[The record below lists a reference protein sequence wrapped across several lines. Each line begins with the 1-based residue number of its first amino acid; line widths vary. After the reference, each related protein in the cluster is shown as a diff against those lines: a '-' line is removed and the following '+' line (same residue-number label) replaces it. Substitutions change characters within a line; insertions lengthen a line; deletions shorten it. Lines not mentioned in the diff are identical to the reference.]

1 MTDRKFKPIGKDE
14 LTSLID
20 RQIRNS
26 VGYYDSKLSKERE
39 RILDY
44 YNAVLPKPHHAGN
57 SKYVSMDVFDAVESM
72 KAVLLETFA
81 AGNKIVSFDPQ
92 NADDI
97 ENARIATEYCDYVV
111 FRQNDGF
118 QIFGDVIQDALMARV
133 GVAKVYWEDDHEIS
147 DEEFENLTQ
156 DELDGLMALPDV
168 ELVKVESDPDTGLL
182 KGDIKRKINKG
193 QVKIDVIPPEEFL
206 ITPQATSIENAP
218 FVAHRSK
225 KTYAQL
231 IEMGYDI
238 KKVQSI
244 GAEDESELS
253 LHPEVLARFEDI
265 GADRLNL
272 NGEVQPQSKSI
283 VVYECYTK
291 LDMEGDGTTRE
302 YKIVRSGNVIL
313 EVEEVDRKPFKA
325 FVPLPTPHSF
335 YGSNYANRV
344 VPTQNARTTL
354 VRGILDHTVMT
365 NNPRYQV
372 VKGALTNPKELIEN
386 RIGGLVN
393 VTRPDGISP
402 LMQPGLNPFV
412 FQTIQ
417 LLDAD
422 KEEATGVSQLSQG
435 LNKDAVSKQNSTAL
449 VENLVSLSMQRE
461 KIIARNFANQFLKP
475 LYLEV
480 YRLALANERKDKFIR
495 VAGNFVRID
504 TAQWDERTDATVE
517 LKLGYGEQDREAEKY
532 LAMHQLLSA
541 DPNVGPMYSQQN
553 RFNLLSSVFEKG
565 GVKNVL
571 EYLTPPAQIPAPEPD
586 PMMLKQVELE
596 ERKVG
601 VQEKQAD
608 VSAQKV
614 SVNAELDQMRIH
626 IQQLSLELQ
635 KVKNE
640 REQERKDFDSAARY
654 AIATEELEM
663 AKSTPTE
670 DRSAIISPNS

>member
-14 LTSLID
+14 LVSLID

-92 NADDI
+92 NEDDI
-97 ENARIATEYCDYVV
+97 ENSRIATEYCDYVV

-118 QIFGDVIQDALMARV
+118 KIFGDVIQDALMARV

-168 ELVKVESDPDTGLL
+168 ELVKMEQDPDTGLF

-206 ITPQATSIENAP
+206 ITPQARTIEDAP

-231 IEMGYDI
+231 IEMGYDA
-238 KKVQSI
+238 KKVAQI

-302 YKIVRSGNVIL
+302 YKIVRSGNQIL
-313 EVEEVDRKPFKA
+313 EIEEVDRKPFKA

-354 VRGILDHTVMT
+354 VRGILDHTVIT
-365 NNPRYQV
+365 NNPRYMV

-393 VTRPDGISP
+393 VTRPDGIAP
-402 LMQPGLNPFV
+402 LVQAGLNPFV

-461 KIIARNFANQFLKP
+461 KIIARNFANQFVKP

-480 YRLALANERKDKFIR
+480 YRLALANERKDKVIQ
-495 VAGNFVRID
+495 VAGNFIRID
-504 TAQWDERTDATVE
+504 PAQWDERTDATVE

-553 RFNLLSSVFEKG
+553 RFNLLKTVFEKG

-571 EYLTPPAQIPAPEPD
+571 EYLTPPEQIPPPQPD
-586 PMMLKQVELE
+586 PMLMKQVELE

-608 VSAQKV
+608 VSAQKI
-614 SVNAELDQMRIH
+614 SVNAELEQMKIAL
-626 IQQLSLELQ
+626 QQMSLELQ

-663 AKSTPTE
+663 AKSTPEE